1 MVIDWIIFLAG
12 SVVALAGALGVVTL
26 RNPVHAALS
35 LVLTLF
41 GVAVLFLAQA
51 AHFLAI
57 VQIIVYAGAVVVLFL
72 FVIMLLGVD
81 RTESDVGL
89 EPLKAQRPAAAI
101 IGAAALG
108 LLLALTRVNFAVGA
122 AATSGAANGPGTNVE
137 KIADSV
143 FTRYV
148 YAFEITS
155 VLLVI
160 AVVGAVL
167 LARKP
172 KALADRAAA

>member
-1 MVIDWIIFLAG
+1 MVVDWIVFLAG
-12 SVVALAGALGVVTL
+12 TLVALAGALGVVTM

-57 VQIIVYAGAVVVLFL
+57 VQVIVYAGAVVVLFL

-81 RTESDVGL
+81 RTESDVSV
-89 EPLKAQRPAAAI
+89 EPLKAQRPVAAV
-101 IGAAALG
+101 IGVAALG
-108 LLLALTRVNFAVGA
+108 LLLAMSRVNFSIGAVSTA
-122 AATSGAANGPGTNVE
+122 GAANGPGTNVE

-172 KALADRAAA
+172 KPLAEEVGP

>member
-1 MVIDWIIFLAG
+1 MVDWIVFLAG
-12 SVVALAGALGVVTL
+12 TLIALSGAIGVVTL
-26 RNPVHAALS
+26 PNPVHAALS

-41 GVAVLFLAQA
+41 GVAVLFVAQA
-51 AHFLAI
+51 AHFLAV
-57 VQIIVYAGAVVVLFL
+57 VQVIVYAGAVVVLFL

-81 RTESDVGL
+81 RDEANIGAESL
-89 EPLKAQRPAAAI
+89 RAQKPAAAVI
-101 IGAAALG
+101 GVASIGLLVALSQVNFTTGAPSTAGAAD
-108 LLLALTRVNFAVGA
+108 
-122 AATSGAANGPGTNVE
+122 GPGTNVE

-172 KALADRAAA
+172 KPLTDEMTA